1 MGRSKREVALPPP
14 PSPSQASPGSFAS
27 GMMLPGSLG
36 SGAWQGPAPLQ
47 PPHPLL
53 YAYGAAA
60 SAFPMAQMKQGLDR
74 SAIDLSDLQER
85 GMDFHPPGGFLS
97 YFQDPSILQNH
108 RPFVP
113 PNYYPA
119 EQVAPCS
126 KLHPGA
132 QQPVN
137 IDSGDEEAPNV
148 RTEKR
153 LTWSTE
159 EDIRLVSAWLNNS
172 NDSISGNF
180 KKNDCYWG
188 DVTAEYNST
197 TPKNRT
203 REKAEAAY
211 QADYKEGP
219 FSFLHCWN
227 ILRDQPKWHA
237 YLEELEK
244 PNKPKM
250 DDEVEVMEQM
260 STPNSPEDIK
270 RPVGTKT
277 AKAQRN
283 GKGKRKRKAKVYL
296 SDTDDEIDKLKEV
309 QEMANKGRDELLET
323 QRHVASDNLES
334 KKLAHLA
341 AMEHKEAVML
351 ETYRSLM
358 LQDTKDMPDDVRS
371 EHLMALKCMRE
382 KLFP

>member
-1 MGRSKREVALPPP
+1 MGRSKREVAPPPP

-36 SGAWQGPAPLQ
+36 SGAWQGPAPPQ

-126 KLHPGA
+126 KLRPGA

-137 IDSGDEEAPNV
+137 IDSGDEEAHTV

-180 KKNDCYWG
+180 KKNDRYWG

-203 REKAEAAY
+203 RQEKQIKDRFHKIKKNVGRFCCVYKEVKSIYVSGQNDMQLREKAEAAY

-227 ILRDQPKWHA
+227 ILRDQPKWHS

-250 DDEVEVMEQM
+250 DD
-260 STPNSPEDIK
+260 
-270 RPVGTKT
+270 
-277 AKAQRN
+277 
-283 GKGKRKRKAKVYL
+283 
-296 SDTDDEIDKLKEV
+296 
-309 QEMANKGRDELLET
+309 
-323 QRHVASDNLES
+323 
-334 KKLAHLA
+334 
-341 AMEHKEAVML
+341 
-351 ETYRSLM
+351 
-358 LQDTKDMPDDVRS
+358 
-371 EHLMALKCMRE
+371 
-382 KLFP
+382 